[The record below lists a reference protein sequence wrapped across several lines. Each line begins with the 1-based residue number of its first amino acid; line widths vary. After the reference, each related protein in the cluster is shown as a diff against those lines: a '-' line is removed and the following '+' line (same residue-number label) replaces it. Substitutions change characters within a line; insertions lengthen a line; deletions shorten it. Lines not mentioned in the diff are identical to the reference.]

1 MEANVK
7 LIHTLNY
14 YNKYHEYLS
23 RQQMYDGL
31 GNILH
36 QQKGVVKDE
45 QSPKCWG
52 KVDFKCC
59 FDKKLTYQSLL

>member
-14 YNKYHEYLS
+14 YNKYHKYLS

-36 QQKGVVKDE
+36 QQKGVVKE
-45 QSPKCWG
+45 EHSPKC
-52 KVDFKCC
+52 
-59 FDKKLTYQSLL
+59 